1 MVWFQA
7 LQENVHGLWPW
18 DLQTTTGHT
27 GGVMPDITIIEA
39 NLGNTQHQAALVALV
54 GAYARDP
61 MGSGQGLTEE
71 VRAALIPGLRQH
83 PTTVVFLAW
92 DGDTPVGM
100 AVCFVG
106 FSTFLARPLLNIHD
120 LAVLPGHRRQ
130 GVGRLLL
137 EHVAAKGRALNCC
150 KLTLEVRADNATAQQ
165 LYAAVGFDSA
175 ATYGGAVQMWFLEKY
190 LP

>member
-1 MVWFQA
+1 
-7 LQENVHGLWPW
+7 
-18 DLQTTTGHT
+18 
-27 GGVMPDITIIEA
+27 MPAVTIIEA
-39 NLGNTQHQAALVALV
+39 HLDDVQHQAALVALID
-54 GAYARDP
+54 AYARDP
-61 MGSGQGLTEE
+61 MGGGQGLTEE
-71 VRAALIPGLRQH
+71 ARMALIPGLRQH

-92 DGDTPVGM
+92 DGHTPVGI

-120 LAVLPGHRRQ
+120 LAVLPSHRRQ
-130 GVGRLLL
+130 GIGRLLL

-165 LYAAVGFDSA
+165 LYTSVGFDSA
-175 ATYGGAVQMWFLEKY
+175 AAYGGAVRVWFLEKR